1 MPTSGKDRQRKWR
14 DKQLAQGKR
23 RLTVWIDA
31 EASTSLDQLKK
42 QMLASSSVVVGRA
55 LRQLGE
61 ADHKAQIRDQ
71 AAHGVSTNAFPRT
84 TPRRDKAI
92 QATTPPDAI
101 NEKDRGIG
109 QARAMIRR
117 LLSITD

>member
-1 MPTSGKDRQRKWR
+1 MATSGKDRQRKWR
-14 DKQLAQGKR
+14 DKQLALGRR

-31 EASTSLDQLKK
+31 EAADSLDQLKK
-42 QMLASSSVVVGRA
+42 RMLASSSVVVGRA
-55 LRQLGE
+55 LQQLGE
-61 ADHKAQIRDQ
+61 ADRKARIRDQ
-71 AAHGVSTNAFPRT
+71 ATHAVSTNASPRT

-92 QATTPPDAI
+92 QATTPPEPI